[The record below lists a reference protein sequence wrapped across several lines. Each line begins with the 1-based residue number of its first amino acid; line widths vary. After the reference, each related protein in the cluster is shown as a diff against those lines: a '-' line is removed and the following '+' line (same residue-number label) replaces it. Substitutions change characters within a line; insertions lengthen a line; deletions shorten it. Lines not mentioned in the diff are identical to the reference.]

1 MQSSTLKQLWVLMAT
16 VFIDM
21 VGGLMV
27 FPLLPFYAKR
37 LGATDF
43 MAALLVTAFFLAQ
56 AITSP
61 LWGRLSDRYGRRP
74 MILVGL
80 LSSAAAYVL
89 FGLASALWI
98 LFVSR
103 LVQGAG
109 GGTTGVVQAYV
120 TDAVEPQER
129 AKALGWISAAT
140 SAGVMLGPLLG
151 SFSTYLGPQAPGFLA
166 AGLCVVNALFAWRW
180 LPETNHLRQGAM
192 SSGAAAAAPAPRS
205 SSLRE
210 IWNVLSHP
218 AAPIS
223 SLIWI
228 YTIGMMAFMAMNAV
242 LALFLKDS
250 FGVTVQTIGY
260 FYTYV
265 GSISL
270 VMRALLLGPALKRFG
285 EVGATRLGAL
295 SLVIGL
301 ATIPLSNNLP
311 TLALTVLFVPIGTAL
326 LFPATTAL
334 LSRQA
339 PRGET
344 GLVMGIQQTFGNAA
358 RTVGPAWSG
367 ALFGMDLHYPFWVA
381 AALMLGVSFLTRR
394 QQNEPRTET
403 RVPAVDPAGVATEQP
418 RVAAK

>member
-37 LGATDF
+37 LGATDL
-43 MAALLVTAFFLAQ
+43 MATLLVTTFFFAQ
-56 AITSP
+56 ATTSP
-61 LWGRLSDRYGRRP
+61 LWGRMSDRYGRRP
-74 MILVGL
+74 MILIGL

-89 FGLASALWI
+89 FGMAHALWL
-98 LFVSR
+98 LFLSR

-120 TDAVEPQER
+120 SDAVEPQDR

-166 AGLCVVNALFAWRW
+166 AGLCVANALFAWRW
-180 LPETNHLRQGAM
+180 LPETNRLRHAETQTDPAGAT
-192 SSGAAAAAPAPRS
+192 AAAAHPAPRS
-205 SSLRE
+205 SSLRAT
-210 IWNVLSHP
+210 WAVLRQP

-242 LALFLKDS
+242 LALYLNRS
-250 FGVTVQTIGY
+250 FGVTEQTIGY

-265 GSISL
+265 GCISL

-295 SLVIGL
+295 SLIIGL
-301 ATIPLSNNLP
+301 ATIPIADSFG
-311 TLALTVLFVPIGTAL
+311 TLAVAVLFVPIGTAL

-339 PRGET
+339 PRGQT
-344 GLVMGIQQTFGNAA
+344 GLVMGVQQTFGNVA
-358 RTVGPAWSG
+358 RTIGPVWAG
-367 ALFGMDLHYPFWVA
+367 ALFQKNTGYPFWVA
-381 AALMLGVSFLTRR
+381 AGLMLGVSFLTRR
-394 QQNEPRTET
+394 QQNEPRVEK
-403 RVPAVDPAGVATEQP
+403 RVPAADPT
-418 RVAAK
+418 

>member
-1 MQSSTLKQLWVLMAT
+1 MQSTTLKQLWVLMAT

-43 MAALLVTAFFLAQ
+43 TATLLVTTFFLAQ
-56 AITSP
+56 ATTSP
-61 LWGRLSDRYGRRP
+61 MWGRLSDRYGRRP

-120 TDAVEPQER
+120 SDAVEPQDR

-166 AGLCVVNALFAWRW
+166 AGLCVANALFAWRW
-180 LPETNHLRQGAM
+180 LPETNRLRD
-192 SSGAAAAAPAPRS
+192 AAPETDPAAPPVRRS
-205 SSLRE
+205 SSWRATWSV
-210 IWNVLSHP
+210 ISHP

-242 LALFLKDS
+242 LALFLGKQ

-265 GSISL
+265 GCISL
-270 VMRALLLGPALKRFG
+270 VMRAVLLGPALKRFG

-301 ATIPLSNNLP
+301 ATIPIADSLP
-311 TLALTVLFVPIGTAL
+311 ALAITVLFVPIGTAL

-358 RTVGPAWSG
+358 RTVGPAWAG
-367 ALFGMDLHYPFWVA
+367 ALFQKDLHYPFWVA

-394 QQNEPRTET
+394 QQTEPRVDKQ
-403 RVPAVDPAGVATEQP
+403 VPAADPT
-418 RVAAK
+418 